1 MKYLPAIAGAL
12 LGLLFIAFSVPVL
25 INMKMESP
33 PMNADVIAFMTVF
46 ASTGYL
52 KFVKFFELLGGILV
66 AIPKTRNLG
75 LLCLGP
81 VIVNIVAFNALV
93 AKGGVFNPIA
103 LVIYALS
110 LYLLWVERKAW
121 MALFCPGRA
130 NS

>member
-1 MKYLPAIAGAL
+1 MKYLPCIAGAL
-12 LGLLFIAFSVPVL
+12 LGLLFVAFSAPVL
-25 INMKMESP
+25 LNMKMDAP
-33 PMNADVIAFMTVF
+33 PMNADVTAFMTVF
-46 ASTGYL
+46 ATTGYL
-52 KFVKFFELLGGILV
+52 KFVKVFELLGGILV
-66 AIPKTRNLG
+66 AFPKTRNLG

-93 AKGGVFNPIA
+93 AKAGVFHPIS

-121 MALFCPGRA
+121 LALLCPGRA